1 MRLFPIADSKKCI
14 PYLINIPS
22 LPMNRFF
29 GRFVALPF
37 LIIVSICASVQ
48 ARLTAEEIQRLRSE
62 FVSSAYDEFAE
73 SVVFVTGEFEDP
85 AEKTLV
91 EYFFDE
97 GEEGRY
103 GIATGFF
110 ITADGYVLTNAHV
123 VHRTI
128 DHYVQTLDDK
138 EYEAELITILVPYD
152 LALIKINPE
161 KPVKPVVF
169 KEDSEVRRG
178 EIVMSIGHPHDI
190 RYTCM
195 QGIVSGTGRQLHLP
209 EMGVYLSD
217 VLQTDMALYGGAS
230 GGPWFDLDQKVVGI
244 TTSQC
249 CDSECISY
257 GVSHIMILNKLLD
270 LYDYPHR
277 NGFVR
282 GFRLKQENGGCVAYR
297 VNKQSPAGQAGLK
310 NGDVIASVNGAPI
323 SGMTSWA
330 EQESKFNAQTP
341 VTITVLRGERKEQ
354 KTFRFTFAQWNSPD
368 VNETLWKKIGLRVRP
383 MTEEEIDLY
392 GLKSEYAYIITN
404 VDAARFAMLEHKP
417 QVNDVLGK
425 IAYVRPRNLNHLARL
440 LDNLPAEETISMV
453 ILRVIDQQT
462 KQSVLISGAQKAVH
476 ESESTNGEE
485 KNNTDRKIIKT
496 RIDIEKFE
504 VAGD

>member
-1 MRLFPIADSKKCI
+1 MSRFINRL
-14 PYLINIPS
+14 
-22 LPMNRFF
+22 
-29 GRFVALPF
+29 VVVTF
-37 LIIVSICASVQ
+37 LTIVSICTSVQ

-62 FVSSAYDEFAE
+62 FVSSAYDDFAE

-85 AEKTLV
+85 AEKSLL

-97 GEEGRY
+97 AEEGRY

-110 ITADGYVLTNAHV
+110 ITSDGYVLTNAHV

-128 DHYVQTLDDK
+128 DHYVQTLDGK
-138 EYEAELITILVPYD
+138 EYEAELITIFVPFD
-152 LALIKINPE
+152 LALLKINPE

-209 EMGVYLSD
+209 EMGVQLSD

-257 GVSHIMILNKLLD
+257 GVSHIVILNKLLD
-270 LYDYPHR
+270 LYDFPRR

-282 GFRLKQENGGCVAYR
+282 GFRLKLENGRCVAYR
-297 VNKQSPAGQAGLK
+297 VDKHSPAGQAGLK

-330 EQESKFNAQTP
+330 KQESKFNAQTP
-341 VTITVLRGERKEQ
+341 VAITVLRGEQKEQ
-354 KTFRFTFAQWNSPD
+354 RTFRFTFAQWKTPNLND
-368 VNETLWKKIGLRVRP
+368 TLWKKIGLRVRP
-383 MTEEEIDLY
+383 MTEEEIDLF
-392 GLKSEYAYIITN
+392 GLKSAFAYIITD
-404 VDAARFAMLEHKP
+404 VDAQRFEGLEHKP

-425 IAYVRPRNLNHLARL
+425 IAYVRPRNLTHFARHL
-440 LDNLPAEETISMV
+440 DSLPAEETISMV
-453 ILRVIDQQT
+453 ILRATDQQT
-462 KQSVLISGAQKAVH
+462 KQSVLLSDEQKADH

-485 KNNTDRKIIKT
+485 KSNSDRKIIKI
-496 RIDIEKFE
+496 RIDIEGFE
-504 VAGD
+504 VK

>member
-1 MRLFPIADSKKCI
+1 MLRFINRL
-14 PYLINIPS
+14 
-22 LPMNRFF
+22 
-29 GRFVALPF
+29 VVVTF
-37 LIIVSICASVQ
+37 LTIISICASVQ
-48 ARLTAEEIQRLRSE
+48 ARLTAEEIQRLRNE
-62 FVSSAYDEFAE
+62 FVSSAYDDFAE

-85 AEKTLV
+85 AEKRLF

-97 GEEGRY
+97 EEEGRY

-128 DHYVQTLDDK
+128 DHYVQTLDGK

-152 LALIKINPE
+152 LALLKIKPE

-244 TTSQC
+244 TTSQL

-257 GVSHIMILNKLLD
+257 GVSHIVILNKLLD
-270 LYDYPHR
+270 LYDYPRR
-277 NGFVR
+277 NGFLR
-282 GFRLKQENGGCVAYR
+282 GFRLKLENGRCVAYR
-297 VNKQSPAGQAGLK
+297 VDKHSPAGQAGLK
-310 NGDVIASVNGAPI
+310 NGDVIASVNDTPI
-323 SGMTSWA
+323 SGMISWA

-341 VTITVLRGERKEQ
+341 VAITVLRGDQKEQ
-354 KTFRFTFAQWNSPD
+354 KTFRFTFAQWKTANLND
-368 VNETLWKKIGLRVRP
+368 TLWKKIGLRVRP
-383 MTEEEIDLY
+383 MTEEEVDLF
-392 GLKSEYAYIITN
+392 GLKSAFAYVITD
-404 VDAARFAMLEHKP
+404 VDAQRFEGLEHKP

-425 IAYVRPRNLNHLARL
+425 IAYVRPRNFIHFARL
-440 LDNLPAEETISMV
+440 LDSLPAEETISMV
-453 ILRVIDQQT
+453 ILRATDQQT
-462 KQSVLISGAQKAVH
+462 NQSVLHSVGQNAVQQNDNPQSGQDDSEEEPAQKAP
-476 ESESTNGEE
+476 E
-485 KNNTDRKIIKT
+485 RKIVKS
-496 RIDIEKFE
+496 RLDIEGFE
-504 VAGD
+504 VK

>member
-1 MRLFPIADSKKCI
+1 MHRFLNRL
-14 PYLINIPS
+14 
-22 LPMNRFF
+22 
-29 GRFVALPF
+29 VVVTF
-37 LIIVSICASVQ
+37 LTILSVCTSVQ

-85 AEKTLV
+85 AEKNLV
-91 EYFFDE
+91 EYYFDE
-97 GEEGRY
+97 SEEGRY

-128 DHYVQTLDDK
+128 DHYVETLDGK

-152 LALIKINPE
+152 LALLKINPE

-209 EMGVYLSD
+209 EMGVCLSD

-230 GGPWFDLDQKVVGI
+230 GGPWFDLEQKVVGI
-244 TTSQC
+244 TTSQQ
-249 CDSECISY
+249 CDSQCISY
-257 GVSHIMILNKLLD
+257 GVSHITILNKLLK
-270 LYDYPHR
+270 LYDYPRR

-282 GFRLKQENGGCVAYR
+282 GFRLKLENGRCVAYR
-297 VNKQSPAGQAGLK
+297 VDKHSPAGQAGLK

-323 SGMTSWA
+323 SGMTSWV

-341 VTITVLRGERKEQ
+341 VAITVLRGEQKEQ
-354 KTFRFTFAQWNSPD
+354 KTFKFTFAQWKSPD
-368 VNETLWKKIGLRVRP
+368 VNDALWKKIGLRVRP
-383 MTEEEIDLY
+383 MTEEEIDLF
-392 GLKSEYAYIITN
+392 GLKSAFAYVITD
-404 VDAARFAMLEHKP
+404 VDAQRFEGLEHQP

-425 IAYVRPRNLNHLARL
+425 IDYVRPRNLNHLARL

-453 ILRVIDQQT
+453 ILRAVDKQT
-462 KQSVLISGAQKAVH
+462 NQSVLISGEQNADH

-485 KNNTDRKIIKT
+485 KNNSERKIIKI
-496 RIDIEKFE
+496 RIDIEGFE
-504 VAGD
+504 VK